1 MEPLSGRMTRV
12 GGASIRAGQLVA
24 HAGGYQTLLDSK
36 VLAVMFKTVELLRL
50 LCEEW
55 ESEPALQLH
64 HGAERG
70 CHWQDRIDRMA
81 EELHLNWRRS
91 QHCQLQLQTRLEIL
105 LDTTEGLQQDG
116 GALGDMTLPGSNTS
130 VPALLGMDYPD
141 PMGTGLSVPVLGC
154 QSDLIT
160 GCTTG
165 LAGTM
170 EDPDGNGLV
179 AIRYGSQA
187 VDPVT
192 AVLAPVVGARRD
204 VLTDT
209 VVPITASYWLTVADQ
224 NDSLQ
229 VEALER
235 EVCARNTYWQQQRRR
250 EEDILADVDSAVF
263 RCFLR
268 LMDVGSHHEVNEV
281 LWSGRP
287 LREAAVEMH
296 DLAQAEAQR
305 RVAQRGTLSL
315 ILPPH
320 VLNVLSLVDEEEWD
334 QHCVWYTELMSGLDM
349 MDLRM
354 EQLQQDQDKW
364 NTQRGEEQTASARLT
379 DREPTLG
386 EMWEQCSS
394 RLYDLDVALIKLQF
408 VRHLSK
414 LRADTAQEVLRG
426 KFWYKEYGLI
436 RLCRPRP
443 TGNVMSLLQ
452 RKILPLLD
460 RMNQQFA
467 VDKQQ
472 VNSNPNLSRQ
482 NAFGTN
488 QQPDGACVP
497 PSDITVPTIPEE
509 EWTKLLQL
517 SPLFQLLKGVEQGL
531 KDKSGEGFLDEL
543 ECQWECEGDLIPL
556 EPSSLNPKE
565 FLVYQHG
572 LFLMHT
578 LHARKLTPTVSLQIA
593 ARLPSNN
600 YRNNTF
606 RNSFFYREAD
616 ETLFVRRQRLH
627 SVGGFSLLLLHC
639 LSHVA
644 IKDMSNDSAPA
655 FKRLFRK
662 VLQESLGQLFQA
674 KVGLDVSAHEAHWSF
689 CDSES
694 PQGRS
699 KSVILHSCGE
709 QSASLEQPS
718 SAVEEFGR
726 KHGETFLV
734 SKLEGVLR
742 QRTSA
747 KEEGPKCPLRRGST
761 LSCEFSQSIIKEK

>member
-1 MEPLSGRMTRV
+1 
-12 GGASIRAGQLVA
+12 
-24 HAGGYQTLLDSK
+24 
-36 VLAVMFKTVELLRL
+36 
-50 LCEEW
+50 
-55 ESEPALQLH
+55 
-64 HGAERG
+64 
-70 CHWQDRIDRMA
+70 
-81 EELHLNWRRS
+81 
-91 QHCQLQLQTRLEIL
+91 
-105 LDTTEGLQQDG
+105 
-116 GALGDMTLPGSNTS
+116 
-130 VPALLGMDYPD
+130 
-141 PMGTGLSVPVLGC
+141 
-154 QSDLIT
+154 
-160 GCTTG
+160 
-165 LAGTM
+165 
-170 EDPDGNGLV
+170 
-179 AIRYGSQA
+179 
-187 VDPVT
+187 
-192 AVLAPVVGARRD
+192 
-204 VLTDT
+204 
-209 VVPITASYWLTVADQ
+209 
-224 NDSLQ
+224 
-229 VEALER
+229 
-235 EVCARNTYWQQQRRR
+235 
-250 EEDILADVDSAVF
+250 
-263 RCFLR
+263 
-268 LMDVGSHHEVNEV
+268 MDVGSHHEVNEV

-287 LREAAVEMH
+287 LREATVEMH

-305 RVAQRGTLSL
+305 RVAQRATLSL

-320 VLNVLSLVDEEEWD
+320 VLNILSLVDEEEWD

-364 NTQRGEEQTASARLT
+364 NTQRGEEWTASVRLT

-394 RLYDLDVALIKLQF
+394 RLSDLDVALIKLQF

-482 NAFGTN
+482 NDFGTN

-497 PSDITVPTIPEE
+497 PSHITVPTIPGNPVLILKMLDLCRIIRLLLSFSEE
-509 EWTKLLQL
+509 AWTKLLQI

-531 KDKSGEGFLDEL
+531 KDKSGERFLDEL
-543 ECQWECEGDLIPL
+543 ECQWECEGELIPL

-578 LHARKLTPTVSLQIA
+578 LHAQKLTPTVSLQIA

-600 YRNNTF
+600 YHNNTF

-627 SVGGFSLLLLHC
+627 SVGDFYLLLLHC

-644 IKDMSNDSAPA
+644 IEDMSNDSTPA
-655 FKRLFRK
+655 FKRLFWK
-662 VLQESLGQLFQA
+662 VLQASLGQLFQA
-674 KVGLDVSAHEAHWSF
+674 KVGLDVPAHEAHWSF
-689 CDSES
+689 CDSEP

-699 KSVILHSCGE
+699 TSVIPHSCGE

-726 KHGETFLV
+726 KHGETSLV
-734 SKLEGVLR
+734 S
-742 QRTSA
+742 
-747 KEEGPKCPLRRGST
+747 KEEGPKRPLRRGST
-761 LSCEFSQSIIKEK
+761 LSCDFSQSIIKEK